1 MHQPLRLHTLRL
13 LLLGVFVA
21 GGLDACRD
29 RCLRSVTSRV
39 QRQYFITS
47 EELRASIGSLPARD
61 LERPGKIY
69 VRGPYLFI
77 NELKKGI
84 HILDNRNPAA
94 PRMLGFLNI
103 PGNTDIA
110 VRGNV
115 LYADSFVDF
124 LAFDITEPTNV
135 RLVKRVENAFPDG
148 SIDGLHWQ
156 YDVSRKLITD
166 YRYELVTE
174 TQEANCDDPMVNP
187 PYYGYHAQFS
197 YSSLASMDASKSYYG
212 GTSGN
217 PNGKGGSMARFAL
230 HDQYLYAVTARNLQL
245 FSVRQA
251 ESPVQLNKIAL
262 DFGLETIFPYRDK
275 LFIGTTTGMHI
286 FDNSNPERPV
296 KLSTFHHVRA
306 CDPVVVEGDIAYVTL
321 RGNDQCGQAS
331 NQLDVVSVA
340 NPKEPRLLR
349 SYPME
354 GPYGLGIDAGTLFV
368 CEGDKGLKTLR
379 ATDPMKIELLSHFK
393 DLHAYDVIPLGG
405 TLLVIGEKGLYQ
417 YDYRDVK
424 NLKLLSTVPVKPA
437 AI

>member
-1 MHQPLRLHTLRL
+1 MRQLLPPHTLRL
-13 LLLGVFVA
+13 LLVGALVA
-21 GGLDACRD
+21 AGLNACSD
-29 RCLRSVTSRV
+29 RCLRSVTNRI

-47 EELRASIGSLPARD
+47 DELRTSIGSLPARD

-84 HILDNRNPAA
+84 HILDNRNPAT

-148 SIDGLHWQ
+148 SVDGLHWK
-156 YDVSRKLITD
+156 YDFNRKVITD
-166 YRYELVTE
+166 YRYEWVTE
-174 TQEANCDDPMVNP
+174 TKEADCDDPTIKL
-187 PYYGYHAQFS
+187 PYYGYHSTFN
-197 YSSLASMDASKSYYG
+197 YSSMAGGDVAKANYG
-212 GTSGN
+212 GSSGN
-217 PNGKGGSMARFAL
+217 PNGQGGSMARFAL
-230 HDQYLYAVTARNLQL
+230 HDRYLYAVTPQNLQL
-245 FSVRQA
+245 FDVNQS
-251 ESPVQLNKIAL
+251 ENPVALNKISL
-262 DFGLETIFPYRDK
+262 GFGIETIFPYRDK
-275 LFIGTTTGMHI
+275 LFIGTTTGMKI
-286 FDNSNPERPV
+286 MNNANPAKPTE
-296 KLSTFHHVRA
+296 LATFAHVRS

-321 RGNDQCGQAS
+321 RGGTACGGFT

-340 NPKEPRLLR
+340 NPKLPVLLK

-379 ATDPMKIELLSHFK
+379 ATDPLKIELLSHFK

-417 YDYRDVK
+417 YDYRHAK
-424 NLKLLSTVPVKPA
+424 NLKLLSVMNVKPA
-437 AI
+437 AL